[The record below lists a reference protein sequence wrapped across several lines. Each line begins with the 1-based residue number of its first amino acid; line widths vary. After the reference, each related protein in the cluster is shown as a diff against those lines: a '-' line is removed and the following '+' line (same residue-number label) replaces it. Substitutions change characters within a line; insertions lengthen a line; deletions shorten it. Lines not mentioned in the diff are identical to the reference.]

1 MNRHL
6 LLIVASPFGMGW
18 RGGTARLMYF
28 GSGLAQH
35 GWEATLISAERDERL
50 ANVIEGPEKAFP
62 GRVVRTPFGATPEW
76 LRRRFLWRAE
86 RSWSDNL
93 CALGLGWPRRLHGWY
108 RQAPDLPKPDVV
120 LGVSTGGLVDI
131 IAAQRIARLADCPL
145 VVEFR
150 DPCPPRGART
160 TLMERRA
167 LGDCLTA
174 ASVVLTT
181 TQALADQLSTRFAG
195 CRGKTSAIHHF
206 YDDTIPLPKDTT
218 ATAGK
223 ELNLLFVGTLY
234 PTLAPGAFALL
245 GGLAEFLKQRPEAR
259 AHTRLRFLGGSGGS
273 GVAESIAAEVGISD
287 VLESLAEQPPAAAIR
302 TMDSADVL
310 VVVNYANEWALSC
323 VPGKVPQYMSR
334 GKPILGVTPPC
345 EAADI
350 IRQSGL
356 GVVAPPNDPEAVARI
371 LSHYWEHRSELGEL
385 FRPNWDYIN
394 QFSHTAA
401 MARIHGLLEEAVA
414 SYSGATGG
422 DSRGA
427 ATTGQTETP

>member
-150 DPCPPRGART
+150 DPCPPHRAQT
-160 TLMERRA
+160 TAFERRA
-167 LGDCLTA
+167 LAHCL
-174 ASVVLTT
+174 ASASIVLTT
-181 TQALADQLSTRFAG
+181 TQALADRITVEHPCCQ
-195 CRGKTSAIHHF
+195 GKAVAVHHF
-206 YDDTIPLPKDTT
+206 FDERIPKMAQPTDGQGMRLLHTGSLPSERQGGFLSLIKGLGRFLELTPRARGRVCLELLGAGDDQPRICADRAAEDAVRYLPEVPQHEALHAMDT
-218 ATAGK
+218 AT
-223 ELNLLFVGTLY
+223 
-234 PTLAPGAFALL
+234 
-245 GGLAEFLKQRPEAR
+245 
-259 AHTRLRFLGGSGGS
+259 
-273 GVAESIAAEVGISD
+273 
-287 VLESLAEQPPAAAIR
+287 
-302 TMDSADVL
+302 VL
-310 VVVNYANEWALSC
+310 VVIKVPDPAYDLQI
-323 VPGKVPQYMSR
+323 PGKTFQYLGR
-334 GKPILGVTPPC
+334 GRPILGIMREC